1 MVTVD
6 IESDVRERYN
16 RKVLFCI
23 RIKSATLLIGLWD
36 FFVHSLALFALIL
49 MFGRNISSPTN
60 SDVVEPSTN
69 LLSEHKEFL
78 SNSVLLDRIL
88 KNRRTTTT
96 PMSMTMSAQ
105 DFYTNLDFMMLEW
118 KRSLNKQDQCVVFVI
133 VFISTVM
140 ICLHLWGI
148 ATKKP
153 SYMIPYF
160 LIKVF
165 NVVMAI
171 LSVLGFYAYLPNVT
185 SWLYMHPNFPLRHF
199 LLGLDNQTLQLLFF
213 AFLLLLILVKMY
225 MTAIIWYCYNY
236 LNALN
241 MARSIGLITIDGFSS
256 STNPMGPMYSPPKY
270 EEAIR
275 SQTQRSDDDIPP
287 PYTPLL
293 SSSTS

>member
-1 MVTVD
+1 
-6 IESDVRERYN
+6 
-16 RKVLFCI
+16 
-23 RIKSATLLIGLWD
+23 
-36 FFVHSLALFALIL
+36 
-49 MFGRNISSPTN
+49 MFGRNFTSPTN
-60 SDVVEPSTN
+60 SDVVEPSKN

-88 KNRRTTTT
+88 KHRSTTTT

-118 KRSLNKQDQCVVFVI
+118 KRSLSKRNVFSL
-133 VFISTVM
+133 FLFSFLFLNFDNFRRSM
-140 ICLHLWGI
+140 RRFRHCFYQYRDDLSSSLGCRHCKLFRLHQFFFHRHFYSNFFQ
-148 ATKKP
+148 KKP

-213 AFLLLLILVKMY
+213 AFLLLLILVKVKM
-225 MTAIIWYCYNY
+225 
-236 LNALN
+236 
-241 MARSIGLITIDGFSS
+241 
-256 STNPMGPMYSPPKY
+256 
-270 EEAIR
+270 
-275 SQTQRSDDDIPP
+275 
-287 PYTPLL
+287 
-293 SSSTS
+293 